1 MKVLKKLVIL
11 FFAIVITTTIK
22 ETYFVAGTW
31 QYLLLQSLSLSL
43 ILFFIY
49 HFIAFQLRSKRD
61 TAHHERRNAAQECEE
76 REQVTHRA
84 IRK

>member
-1 MKVLKKLVIL
+1 MLKKLVIL
-11 FFAIVITTTIK
+11 FFAMVITTTIK

-49 HFIAFQLRSKRD
+49 HFIAFQLRSKRY
-61 TAHHERRNAAQECEE
+61 TAHHERHNAAQEYEE

>member
-11 FFAIVITTTIK
+11 FFAMVITTTIK
-22 ETYFVAGTW
+22 ESYFVTGTW

-49 HFIAFQLRSKRD
+49 HFIVFQFGSKRD
-61 TAHHERRNAAQECEE
+61 AAQHEHHNAVQE
-76 REQVTHRA
+76 RVEHEQVPQR
-84 IRK
+84 IVRK